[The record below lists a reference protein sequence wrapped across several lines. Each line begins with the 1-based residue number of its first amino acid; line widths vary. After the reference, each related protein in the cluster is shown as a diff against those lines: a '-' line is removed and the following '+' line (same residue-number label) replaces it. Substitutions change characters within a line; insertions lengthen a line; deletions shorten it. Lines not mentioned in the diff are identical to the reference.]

1 MISKDTLDV
10 KSLQIQIKPAENKL
24 EIFLNLST
32 GIFTSAVKIQATC
45 LFGSSGCFPVLRKNN
60 YTEL

>member
-1 MISKDTLDV
+1 MISKDPLDV

-32 GIFTSAVKIQATC
+32 SIFTSAVKIQAT
-45 LFGSSGCFPVLRKNN
+45 
-60 YTEL
+60 